1 MSFASRSGA
10 GAVEAVGFST
20 AALTVATVSLFALPA
35 FADELAAEMSLS
47 STEVGFLTSALALSY
62 AAVQVPAGVL
72 GSVIGI
78 NRAVALGL
86 AVFAA
91 GFAGSAIVESFPV
104 LLVLRALTGL
114 GAGMLLPLA
123 SALAAVVA
131 EEGDARGQGVLG
143 TGWGL
148 GYVLALLALPLAF
161 DDWRPAFLALGGL
174 ALAGAAYSLLRLPSA
189 KRPDAA
195 TALREAGVGL
205 RSRAPWLLG
214 ACLFGLTVAN
224 VGVGAWITVFVREEY
239 GVTESSAAAFA
250 SLIGFGL
257 LPASVAGALVARKV
271 GARPVVLSSC
281 VAMVLSLVL
290 IAAPVGLPMVAAG
303 LVLLGFCSGFPFGV
317 ILALGGATARGDG
330 KLAQGAMAGA
340 INGIGF
346 GAGVVTPPLVG
357 FVRDE
362 ISFEIAFAG
371 LVAGPLLALAAA
383 LAVLRRPFD

>member
-1 MSFASRSGA
+1 MSVASRPGA

-47 STEVGFLTSALALSY
+47 SAEVGFLTSALALSY

-78 NRAVALGL
+78 NRALALGL
-86 AVFAA
+86 AVFAV
-91 GFAGSAIVESFPV
+91 GFAGSALVESFPA

-143 TGWGL
+143 SGWGL
-148 GYVLALLALPLAF
+148 GYVFALLALPLAF
-161 DDWRPAFLALGGL
+161 DDWRPAFLTLGAL
-174 ALAGAAYSLLRLPSA
+174 ALAGAAYALVRLPSA

-195 TALREAGVGL
+195 TALREAGAGL

-224 VGVGAWITVFVREEY
+224 VGVGAWITVFVREEH
-239 GVTESSAAAFA
+239 GVTESGAAAFA

-281 VAMVLSLVL
+281 VTMVLSLVL
-290 IAAPVGLPMVAAG
+290 IAAPLGLSTLAVG

-330 KLAQGAMAGA
+330 KRAQGAMAGA

-346 GAGVVTPPLVG
+346 AAGVVTPPLVG
-357 FVRDE
+357 FIRDE
-362 ISFEIAFAG
+362 ISFEIAFSV
-371 LVAGPLLALAAA
+371 LIVGPVLALAAA
-383 LAVLRRPFD
+383 LAVLRRQ